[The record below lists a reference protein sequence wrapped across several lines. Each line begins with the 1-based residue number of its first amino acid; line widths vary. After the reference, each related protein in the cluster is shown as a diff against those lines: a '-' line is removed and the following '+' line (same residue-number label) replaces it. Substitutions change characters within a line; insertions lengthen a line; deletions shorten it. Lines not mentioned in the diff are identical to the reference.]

1 MSSMKH
7 PGPIIV
13 STDYAS
19 GFLALSKGNNKQLK
33 KLQFIIVTCDV
44 FNRIYNAVVDH
55 AYRELENEIQG

>member
-1 MSSMKH
+1 MKH
-7 PGPIIV
+7 PVPITV
-13 STDYAS
+13 STDYAF